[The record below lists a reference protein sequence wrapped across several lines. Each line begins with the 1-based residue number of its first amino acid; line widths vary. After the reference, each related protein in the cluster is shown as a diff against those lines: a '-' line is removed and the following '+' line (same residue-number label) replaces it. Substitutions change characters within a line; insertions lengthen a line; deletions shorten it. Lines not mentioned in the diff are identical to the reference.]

1 MWDGRGYPDGLAGEQ
16 IPLVARIV
24 CACDAYSAMTTDRP
38 YRKARTK
45 AEALVEL
52 QRCAGSQF
60 DPTVVSAIVRI
71 ES

>member
-1 MWDGRGYPDGLAGEQ
+1 
-16 IPLVARIV
+16 
-24 CACDAYSAMTTDRP
+24 MTTDRP